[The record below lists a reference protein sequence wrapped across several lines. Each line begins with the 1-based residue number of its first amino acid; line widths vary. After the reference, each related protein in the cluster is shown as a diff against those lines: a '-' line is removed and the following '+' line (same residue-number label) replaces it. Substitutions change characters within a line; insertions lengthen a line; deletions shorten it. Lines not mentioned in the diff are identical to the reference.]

1 MQLAQSWFHVCH
13 LKHCFV
19 THICRFAAGKQ
30 PTRMPSRR
38 LNKERPMRILET
50 VAMLAMVVGA
60 QTLAIGTIL
69 IH

>member
-1 MQLAQSWFHVCH
+1 MKQ
-13 LKHCFV
+13 CFV
-19 THICRFAAGKQ
+19 SLICRFAAGKQ
-30 PTRMPSRR
+30 PTRHSRKR
-38 LNKERPMRILET
+38 FNKERPMRILET

>member
-1 MQLAQSWFHVCH
+1 
-13 LKHCFV
+13 
-19 THICRFAAGKQ
+19 
-30 PTRMPSRR
+30 
-38 LNKERPMRILET
+38 MRILET